1 MRTVIRDD
9 QGTSL
14 IELMVGM
21 VLMAI
26 FGSMFTGAV
35 VMMNSAMNKSQAV
48 SLTSSQLNTAFL
60 ALDKA
65 APCDAALPGS
75 HATCGLRYAS
85 AISPP
90 GTGATG
96 DWYVEFRTT
105 NNLNSGSEIC
115 TQLRID
121 SQQLQQRTWSVTNT
135 VVSTPTGWVPIA
147 SGITNGGAPSG
158 TSQPFLLVP
167 TLIASNVNFQQLTI
181 NLASLQAGS
190 GVTQTSGLTT
200 VTFTALNSTLPVP
213 AAPICQEQTRP

>member
-1 MRTVIRDD
+1 MRRVAGDD
-9 QGTSL
+9 TGTSL

-26 FGSMFTGAV
+26 FGGMFTGAI
-35 VMMNSAMNKSQAV
+35 VMMNGAMNKSQAV
-48 SLTSSQLNTAFL
+48 TLTTSQLNTAFL
-60 ALDKA
+60 SLDK
-65 APCDAALPGS
+65 
-75 HATCGLRYAS
+75 TVRYAA
-85 AISPP
+85 AIAPP
-90 GTGATG
+90 GTGSSG

-121 SQQLQQRTWSVTNT
+121 SQQLQQRTWSVINT
-135 VVSTPTGWVPIA
+135 VISTPTGWVPLA

-167 TLIASNVNFQQLTI
+167 TLIASNVNFQQLTF

-190 GVTQTSGLTT
+190 GVTATSGLIT
-200 VTFTALNSTLPVP
+200 VTFTAVNSTLPVP
-213 AAPICQEQTRP
+213 TAPICQLPTAAQWRP